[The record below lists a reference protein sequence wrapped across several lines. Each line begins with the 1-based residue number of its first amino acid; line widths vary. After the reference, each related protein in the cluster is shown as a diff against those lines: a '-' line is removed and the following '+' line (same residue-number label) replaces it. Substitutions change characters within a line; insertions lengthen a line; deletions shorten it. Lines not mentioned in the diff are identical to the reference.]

1 MVRCIFFLV
10 SKLGGIRN
18 EDSVNDGIT
27 VRNVLFAAPLVYKS
41 ALLLIIIRDLS
52 WVVLIVLLT
61 QVMSVSIL
69 INLHQLSELDPLAGL
84 QKSNNF
90 HLNSN

>member
-18 EDSVNDGIT
+18 KYSVNDGIT
-27 VRNVLFAAPLVYKS
+27 VRNVLFPAPLVYKS
-41 ALLLIIIRDLS
+41 TLLLIVIRDLS

-84 QKSNNF
+84 
-90 HLNSN
+90 